1 VRALDDNRDLQQQR
15 DLKCRIMMAGSKDD
29 GGQQCWEGMYIWGD
43 WDVSN
48 DAAKRLVLGGDAMWW

>member
-1 VRALDDNRDLQQQR
+1 
-15 DLKCRIMMAGSKDD
+15 MAGSKDD